1 TGVQG
6 LPTDWVPDPHDPEQL
21 LAAGPPPRPACLTLG
36 VAVHV
41 DVPPEGLQLRMAE
54 QQAAGQGTLGEGARP
69 GSGAGLEAGLQPEG
83 SPGAG
88 AAARSPTAAR
98 KVRAGEGA
106 AAPTHPPLPSSASP
120 TSSVPCL
127 SSLALGR
134 PLRHLPPLQLQL
146 ALPYA
151 YPSHAPPCL
160 HAHAAWL
167 RPDRAARLKHALKQ
181 QWEEAGGGVEGE
193 GGPILY
199 QFLDWVK
206 TECVLHCGLVQDGG
220 LVLEDVSWQGRGQG
234 GWEGEGGAQ
243 GAGSSSEGG
252 GAQHQSDGSR
262 VGSGDWALQVAHALL
277 TYSAQREHTLFQ
289 TRSHTC
295 TICFEELLG
304 SRCVRQ
310 PECGHAFCRPCLTQ
324 HCTTQVAEGQVE
336 NLRCPDPSCRLP
348 VPPALLQD
356 LLTPDQFKR
365 WEQLLLQRAL
375 DKMQDVSY
383 CPRCTAIVVEDEDH
397 CGQCSSQCMPPAAKL
412 ERLKQRM
419 AGSMSPSERLQHD
432 LQLLNE
438 LKSMAV
444 IERTAK
450 ACPMCRMSIE
460 KVSGCNKMVCVY
472 CNTPFCWACMKVIT
486 NGYAHF
492 GSERCTLLD
501 TVEIEQ
507 WERQMAAN
515 PWAVGELHEQVALG
529 AQVAR
534 LAQQQRQL
542 HASPCPGCGQ
552 MNLKLQRNNLIRCYA
567 CGVHHCYVCREL
579 LRFMAS
585 TLSHHMNITAGLGPL
600 SRRSSTTQQ
609 PLPWALSPPEL
620 AGGSATPTH
629 SPSCTPPRGLLS
641 RPSFTHISP
650 HTPPARMSSGSCM
663 AQPWPSS
670 SMGQVWASSSS
681 RSQPPTD
688 LSQALPTTTPPSL
701 SADLTAAGPMGL
713 TLRHTL
719 SSGGGSSR
727 SGEGPYPAFQTL
739 PLQAT
744 CDMEQGGP
752 CGAAASQGGVAQAIS
767 QAGEL
772 TPAPP
777 PLASQTPLPA
787 PVAQQQQQQ
796 SAVGQ
801 ADARGWAL
809 GL

>member
-1 TGVQG
+1 
-6 LPTDWVPDPHDPEQL
+6 
-21 LAAGPPPRPACLTLG
+21 
-36 VAVHV
+36 
-41 DVPPEGLQLRMAE
+41 M
-54 QQAAGQGTLGEGARP
+54 
-69 GSGAGLEAGLQPEG
+69 
-83 SPGAG
+83 
-88 AAARSPTAAR
+88 
-98 KVRAGEGA
+98 
-106 AAPTHPPLPSSASP
+106 
-120 TSSVPCL
+120 
-127 SSLALGR
+127 
-134 PLRHLPPLQLQL
+134 
-146 ALPYA
+146 
-151 YPSHAPPCL
+151 
-160 HAHAAWL
+160 
-167 RPDRAARLKHALKQ
+167 
-181 QWEEAGGGVEGE
+181 
-193 GGPILY
+193 
-199 QFLDWVK
+199 
-206 TECVLHCGLVQDGG
+206 
-220 LVLEDVSWQGRGQG
+220 
-234 GWEGEGGAQ
+234 
-243 GAGSSSEGG
+243 
-252 GAQHQSDGSR
+252 
-262 VGSGDWALQVAHALL
+262 L

-397 CGQCSSQCMPPAAKL
+397 CGQCSSCLFVFCGLCNDAWHPGVQCMPPAAKL

-579 LRFMAS
+579 LRVKPGQHF
-585 TLSHHMNITAGLGPL
+585 GP
-600 SRRSSTTQQ
+600 SKRCKQHDDS
-609 PLPWALSPPEL
+609 
-620 AGGSATPTH
+620 
-629 SPSCTPPRGLLS
+629 
-641 RPSFTHISP
+641 
-650 HTPPARMSSGSCM
+650 
-663 AQPWPSS
+663 
-670 SMGQVWASSSS
+670 
-681 RSQPPTD
+681 
-688 LSQALPTTTPPSL
+688 
-701 SADLTAAGPMGL
+701 
-713 TLRHTL
+713 
-719 SSGGGSSR
+719 
-727 SGEGPYPAFQTL
+727 
-739 PLQAT
+739 
-744 CDMEQGGP
+744 
-752 CGAAASQGGVAQAIS
+752 
-767 QAGEL
+767 
-772 TPAPP
+772 
-777 PLASQTPLPA
+777 
-787 PVAQQQQQQ
+787 
-796 SAVGQ
+796 
-801 ADARGWAL
+801 
-809 GL
+809 